1 MTTYT
6 YLKKGRMRERPF
18 HLLNESETASLC
30 GRVQVGEA
38 GAQMLA
44 YAPGPVSEGLL
55 CEACRQ
61 RAAVAAVQRVAE
73 GSPFRVGNGSFRV
86 GNG

>member
-18 HLLNESETASLC
+18 HLLNDDKTGSLC
-30 GRVQVGEA
+30 GRVQVGDEGA
-38 GAQMLA
+38 GLLA
-44 YAPGPVSEGLL
+44 YAPDPVNDGLL

-61 RAAVAAVQRVAE
+61 QAAVAAVQRVAAA
-73 GSPFRVGNGSFRV
+73 SPFRGADG
-86 GNG
+86 